1 MDATTTIRNLI
12 FLLFISFGFGWII
25 KLEDLAAVS
34 AFSTSS
40 CTTIR
45 ATTTTTTTRRTRRRR
60 IPIII
65 STQERHQP
73 HQLFETKIDSQEL
86 ENVASTPLSSTA
98 AVVTNNNNS
107 DEQQQR
113 RQVSTT
119 TTTTTTATAKLFD
132 IDTALFCAG
141 LAFDSYVEPPANSS
155 RWERGVSN

>member
-40 CTTIR
+40 CTTIPTTR
-45 ATTTTTTTRRTRRRR
+45 TAAAATTTRRR

-98 AVVTNNNNS
+98 AVVTNNNS
-107 DEQQQR
+107 DEQQK
-113 RQVSTT
+113 RQVPTT
-119 TTTTTTATAKLFD
+119 TTTTTTKLFD